1 MGKVLVRQQHD
12 GGFFPLSASDN
23 CAILGPLANSRCHCG
38 GKTMEH
44 QVHDSTL
51 RKKDRQ
57 PPPTAQDPHR
67 GGGSGLGLDTVARR
81 VGRAGGR
88 NWRAASPRPG
98 IADPKRHAV
107 VAKPMRHAANENAK
121 ANIDSEAQPRYRH
134 AAAALVD
141 CAGFHRGIAR
151 VCFCQQTIIMLY

>member
-1 MGKVLVRQQHD
+1 MKDNGTPGSRRRIGKD
-12 GGFFPLSASDN
+12 
-23 CAILGPLANSRCHCG
+23 
-38 GKTMEH
+38 H
-44 QVHDSTL
+44 QPS
-51 RKKDRQ
+51 
-57 PPPTAQDPHR
+57 PTAQDPHR
-67 GGGSGLGLDTVARR
+67 GGGSNLGLDTVARR

-121 ANIDSEAQPRYRH
+121 ANIDSEAQPGYP
-134 AAAALVD
+134 AAATLVD